1 MNRVFPAILTV
12 MSLAVL
18 SSPAQAYIAE
28 NRVEVLP
35 AGNGNF
41 AVQDTRGVG
50 PMEAWCAAASY
61 AQVVMGAGAAD
72 RVYLMDGRDRGS
84 RQPIIYTLTPS
95 DALRAAG
102 AGKQSLSVSVTR
114 DGYNL
119 TVSHAR
125 HFCTNPY
132 FDD

>member
-1 MNRVFPAILTV
+1 MNRVSPAILTV

-95 DALRAAG
+95 DALRA
-102 AGKQSLSVSVTR
+102 VSVTR